1 MNQRFPLPDNYRG
14 MCGKNVAKHP
24 YGELGSVERGN
35 CCCCV
40 AADSAFGPIS
50 PGCGCDGE
58 KVDDIVT
65 VLKERMRSR
74 GDTAQIKLTEETLLQ
89 LQKVDEKLVRRSHFN
104 IKRNKDKVPM
114 CCMYRNHLSS
124 SSSIIS
130 YSSQNLIMEH
140 LKIPQPE
147 KMGDREPV

>member
-1 MNQRFPLPDNYRG
+1 MSFLIRSTFLCSNL
-14 MCGKNVAKHP
+14 CGKNVAKHP

-65 VLKERMRSR
+65 VLKERMRAR
-74 GDTAQIKLTEETLLQ
+74 GDTAQIKRTEETLERLQ
-89 LQKVDEKLVRRSHFN
+89 EVDAKLVRSDCKSFHQERRINFFEEFRVCDICPTTS
-104 IKRNKDKVPM
+104 
-114 CCMYRNHLSS
+114 C
-124 SSSIIS
+124 
-130 YSSQNLIMEH
+130 
-140 LKIPQPE
+140 
-147 KMGDREPV
+147 